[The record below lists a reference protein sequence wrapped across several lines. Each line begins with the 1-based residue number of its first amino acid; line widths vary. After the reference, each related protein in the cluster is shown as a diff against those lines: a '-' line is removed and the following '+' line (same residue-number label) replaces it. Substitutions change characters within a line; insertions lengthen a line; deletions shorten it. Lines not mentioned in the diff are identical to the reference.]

1 MAQVVKNLP
10 AMQETWVQSLDRE
23 DPLEKEMAATSVF
36 LPGDFHGQ
44 GSLVGYSS
52 WGCKGSDLIEQ
63 LTLSLFFS
71 IIIPT
76 SFTFTIPQE
85 LKKEHATH
93 TKGRRVSFISSVCSW
108 SLFSQLWY
116 PDGFPGGSDG
126 KESICLQC
134 RRPGLV
140 SQVWQSPWRSE

>member
-23 DPLEKEMAATSVF
+23 DPLEKEMAATSGF

-63 LTLSLFFS
+63 LTLSLFFFNYH
-71 IIIPT
+71 P
-76 SFTFTIPQE
+76 
-85 LKKEHATH
+85 
-93 TKGRRVSFISSVCSW
+93 
-108 SLFSQLWY
+108 Y
-116 PDGFPGGSDG
+116 
-126 KESICLQC
+126 
-134 RRPGLV
+134 
-140 SQVWQSPWRSE
+140 